1 MRVTRSNS
9 TDLEFSHDFSIQ
21 LYICILNLVL
31 SSVYSYFTEYT
42 KMLHVC
48 VYTLNG
54 HKVKS
59 LDRSIEVR
67 VAGAAENLQYGSEF
81 ENIGIH

>member
-1 MRVTRSNS
+1 
-9 TDLEFSHDFSIQ
+9 
-21 LYICILNLVL
+21 
-31 SSVYSYFTEYT
+31 
-42 KMLHVC
+42 MLHVC

-81 ENIGIH
+81 ENIGIN